1 MAGDYAARP
10 TFPTMFQF
18 ANPKYFYLLAFV
30 VLAIVLGIG
39 MHLVQRHRMKILGE
53 QPLLRRLTPD
63 KSLVRPLLKQSLVLL
78 AAVALIFVLAR
89 PQILGGGTSQEKR
102 KGIEVVLMMDVSNS
116 MLANDIQPSR
126 MERSKLLVS
135 TLIDRMK
142 DDKVGLGVF
151 AGEAYPLLP
160 ITNDFVS
167 AKMFLNDISANMV
180 SLQGT
185 SLASAIEL
193 ANNSFTQENG
203 VGKAI
208 VVITDGEDNEDGAAA
223 AAKKAAKD
231 GRHVYILGVGS
242 KDGGTIPTDKG
253 PLCDIDGQVV
263 ITRVN
268 ADLGKEVAEAGGGM
282 YIPVDNTSMAQDQL
296 QAALKQLQ
304 QKESITA
311 TDEAADEQFQAVA
324 LIALMLLILEFF
336 IMGVK
341 NPLFKKVNILNRTA
355 PVLLLLA
362 FSLASAPAASAQ
374 TDAFRYVR
382 QGNRAFMKDDFKGAE
397 KAYLKALQTAPRNG
411 RIRFNLGDTYMAED
425 NQNEALKQFAEAA
438 KTESNK
444 IVKAMSFHNMGYI
457 HHKNKDY
464 DKAIDYYKE
473 ALRNNPNDEDTRYNL
488 ALAQKQKKDQQQQQK
503 QQQQKQ
509 NSQQDKQNPEQDK
522 KQQDQQQPP
531 EQQPDNDQMSQE
543 STDQLLQL
551 ARQAENETRK
561 KLQQAQPRQKS
572 LIKNW

>member
-1 MAGDYAARP
+1 
-10 TFPTMFQF
+10 MFQF
-18 ANPKYFYLLAFV
+18 ANPKYFYLLIFV
-30 VLAIVLGIG
+30 VLAIALGIG
-39 MHLVQRHRMKILGE
+39 MSFVQRRRMKILGE

-63 KSLVRPLLKQSLVLL
+63 KSLVRPLLKQCLVVL
-78 AAVALIFVLAR
+78 AAVALVFVLAR
-89 PQILGGGTSQEKR
+89 PQILGGGSSQDKR
-102 KGIEVVLMMDVSNS
+102 KGIEVVLMIDVSNS

-142 DDKVGLGVF
+142 NDKVGLGVF

-167 AKMFLNDISANMV
+167 AKMFLNDVSASMV

-185 SLASAIEL
+185 NLAAAIEL
-193 ANNSFTQENG
+193 ASNSFTQEKG

-208 VVITDGEDNEDGAAA
+208 VVITDGEDNEEGAAD

-242 KDGGTIPTDKG
+242 NDGGTIPTENG

-268 ADLGKEVAEAGGGM
+268 ADLGKEVAKAGGGM
-282 YIPVDNTSMAQDQL
+282 FIPVDNTSMAQDQL
-296 QAALKQLQ
+296 QAALNQLQ
-304 QKESITA
+304 QKESVAA

-324 LIALMLLILEFF
+324 LIALILLILEFF
-336 IMGVK
+336 ILAVK

-355 PVLLLLA
+355 PVLLLLSL
-362 FSLASAPAASAQ
+362 SLASTPSASAQ
-374 TDAFRYVR
+374 TDAYRYVR

-397 KAYLKALQTAPRNG
+397 KAYLKALQAAPRNG

-425 NQNEALKQFAEAA
+425 NQQEALKQFAEAS
-438 KTESNK
+438 KSEPNK
-444 IVKAMSFHNMGYI
+444 VVKAMAFHNMGYI

-464 DKAIDYYKE
+464 GKAIDYYKE

-488 ALAQKQKKDQQQQQK
+488 ALAQKQKKDQQQQQQK

-509 NSQQDKQNPEQDK
+509 DSQQDKQDSQQDK
-522 KQQDQQQPP
+522 NRQDQ
-531 EQQPDNDQMSQE
+531 QQPDNDQMSQE
-543 STDQLLQL
+543 SSDQLLQL

-561 KLQQAQPRQKS
+561 KLQQAQPRQKA

>member
-1 MAGDYAARP
+1 
-10 TFPTMFQF
+10 MFQF

-30 VLAIVLGIG
+30 VLAIVLGIV
-39 MHLVQRHRMKILGE
+39 MLLVQRRRMKILGE

-102 KGIEVVLMMDVSNS
+102 KGIEVVLMIDVSNS

-135 TLIDRMK
+135 TLIDRMQ

-167 AKMFLNDISANMV
+167 AKMFLGDISTSMV

-193 ANNSFTQENG
+193 ANNSFTQEKG

-208 VVITDGEDNEDGAAA
+208 VVITDGEDNEEGAAE

-242 KDGGTIPTDKG
+242 KDGGTIPTEKG

-268 ADLGKEVAEAGGGM
+268 ADLGKEVAKAGGGM

-311 TDEAADEQFQAVA
+311 TDDAADEQFQAVA
-324 LIALMLLILEFF
+324 LIALILLILEFF
-336 IMGVK
+336 IMAVK
-341 NPLFKKVNILNRTA
+341 NPLFKKVNILNRAA
-355 PVLLLLA
+355 PVLFLLA
-362 FSLASAPAASAQ
+362 ISLACAPSASAQ
-374 TDAFRYVR
+374 TAAYRQVR
-382 QGNRAFMKDDFKGAE
+382 QGNRLFMKHDYKGAE
-397 KAYLKALQTAPRNG
+397 KAYLQALQQAPRNG
-411 RIRFNLGDTYMAED
+411 RIRFNLGDTYMAEN
-425 NQNEALKQFAEAA
+425 NQQEALKQFAEAA

-444 IVKAMSFHNMGYI
+444 TVKAMAFHNMGYI

-464 DKAIDYYKE
+464 GKAIDYYKE

-488 ALAQKQKKDQQQQQK
+488 ALAQKQKKDQQQQQQK
-503 QQQQKQ
+503 QQQQQ
-509 NSQQDKQNPEQDK
+509 NSQQDKQDPKQDK
-522 KQQDQQQPP
+522 NQQDQQQPP
-531 EQQPDNDQMSQE
+531 EQQPDKSQMSQE

-561 KLQQAQPRQKS
+561 KLQQAQPRQKA